1 MVNPFKHSLYRR
13 LTRLTHTFG
22 TRQRP
27 TGAPPNA
34 PTKARS
40 LTLRQHYDQGHPIAL
55 EAPALPTEH
64 PTALSASAQPAAAQK
79 EVPTPTAVSPSTAMA
94 MSDDEIAADLSD
106 VFSGAVPSAP
116 DPAPLP
122 RQAPSRPT
130 PEPPPAPSAPKAHAH
145 SIFDRMTEGQE
156 YVTTFDLGRAN
167 ISQQFSAFEQRL
179 NEEEA
184 PETVPIFEHSP
195 SGYAQAQTLLAT
207 PIKGRA
213 LADETLAQMAD
224 RHHVLPSL
232 FRFWNHFSETHTG
245 PLTADQEYIV
255 GYEDAPQPRNV
266 SVRVTKEIQRS
277 NAVVNSYPTKDKNHL
292 FQVPTYRMVVSGTDN
307 QGSPTSLD
315 FEVIRYGVALGS
327 TSTKNYKTPTV
338 VGLSDPKTYTVD
350 YWKPTYINNSGAYR
364 FHGGH
369 LLHIGAIDP
378 TTTPYGAIGCIEVTG
393 RNAHGDR
400 MWEVFKAYM
409 RELSGLNQEADIA
422 KQQRIQVIFEQV
434 TRAERPTLIK
444 VKKEK

>member
-1 MVNPFKHSLYRR
+1 
-13 LTRLTHTFG
+13 
-22 TRQRP
+22 
-27 TGAPPNA
+27 
-34 PTKARS
+34 
-40 LTLRQHYDQGHPIAL
+40 
-55 EAPALPTEH
+55 
-64 PTALSASAQPAAAQK
+64 
-79 EVPTPTAVSPSTAMA
+79 
-94 MSDDEIAADLSD
+94 
-106 VFSGAVPSAP
+106 
-116 DPAPLP
+116 
-122 RQAPSRPT
+122 
-130 PEPPPAPSAPKAHAH
+130 
-145 SIFDRMTEGQE
+145 MTEGQE

-184 PETVPIFEHSP
+184 PETVPIFEHTP

-307 QGSPTSLD
+307 QGRPTSLD

-327 TSTKNYKTPTV
+327 TSTKDYKTPTV